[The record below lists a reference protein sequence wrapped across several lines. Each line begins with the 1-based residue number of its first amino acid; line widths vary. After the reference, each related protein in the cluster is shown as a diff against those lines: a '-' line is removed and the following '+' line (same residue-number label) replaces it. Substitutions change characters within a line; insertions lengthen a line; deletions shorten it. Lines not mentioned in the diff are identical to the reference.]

1 VPEQPDTE
9 RTDEL
14 AIRLARAHYAR
25 MRGELAPF
33 QRLDDMSSGI
43 AGIWRTMALTVQ
55 DVLGNEGVAH
65 SMAAMDNL
73 ADATRRFSQ
82 RSLSSCATGPAGA
95 SCSPTWTEARTASA

>member
-73 ADATRRFSQ
+73 ADATSRAVRDERLDAVAPTHTVNERLQ
-82 RSLSSCATGPAGA
+82 RSLGSEP
-95 SCSPTWTEARTASA
+95 